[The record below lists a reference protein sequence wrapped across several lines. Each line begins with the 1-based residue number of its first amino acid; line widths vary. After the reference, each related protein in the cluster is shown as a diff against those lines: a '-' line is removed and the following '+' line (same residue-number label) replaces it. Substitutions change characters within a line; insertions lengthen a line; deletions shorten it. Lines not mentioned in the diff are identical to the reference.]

1 MIAHNLCVFIIQ
13 MILEFN
19 ILARISV
26 QMRALMTRIEH
37 LNKLQF
43 FTALSTICL
52 AGGIYIGALAVE
64 IVWMMV

>member
-13 MILEFN
+13 MILDFN

-26 QMRALMTRIEH
+26 QMRALMIRIEH
-37 LNKLQF
+37 LSKLQF
-43 FTALSTICL
+43 FTALSTIYL

-64 IVWMMV
+64 IVWMMA

>member
-13 MILEFN
+13 MILDFN

-52 AGGIYIGALAVE
+52 ARGIYIGALAVE
-64 IVWMMV
+64 IVWMMA

>member
-1 MIAHNLCVFIIQ
+1 MIAHILCVFIIQ
-13 MILEFN
+13 MILDFN

-43 FTALSTICL
+43 STALSTICL
-52 AGGIYIGALAVE
+52 AGGIYIGALALE
-64 IVWMMV
+64 IVWMMA

>member
-1 MIAHNLCVFIIQ
+1 MIAHILCVFIIQ
-13 MILEFN
+13 MILDFN
-19 ILARISV
+19 ILAKISV
-26 QMRALMTRIEH
+26 QMRALVIRIGH

-64 IVWMMV
+64 LVWMMA

>member
-1 MIAHNLCVFIIQ
+1 MIAHILCVFIIQ
-13 MILEFN
+13 MILGFSV
-19 ILARISV
+19 LARISV
-26 QMRALMTRIEH
+26 QMRALMIRIEH

-64 IVWMMV
+64 LVWMMA

>member
-13 MILEFN
+13 MILDFN

-26 QMRALMTRIEH
+26 QMRALMIRIEH
-37 LNKLQF
+37 LTKLQF

-52 AGGIYIGALAVE
+52 AGGSYIGALAVE
-64 IVWMMV
+64 IVWMMA

>member
-13 MILEFN
+13 MILDFN

-26 QMRALMTRIEH
+26 QMRALMIRIEH

-43 FTALSTICL
+43 FTALLPICL

-64 IVWMMV
+64 IVWMMA

>member
-1 MIAHNLCVFIIQ
+1 M
-13 MILEFN
+13 
-19 ILARISV
+19 

-64 IVWMMV
+64 IVWMMA

>member
-13 MILEFN
+13 MILDFN
-19 ILARISV
+19 ILARVSV
-26 QMRALMTRIEH
+26 QMRALTTRIEH
-37 LNKLQF
+37 LNKLRF

-64 IVWMMV
+64 IVWMMA

>member
-13 MILEFN
+13 MILDFN

-43 FTALSTICL
+43 FTTLSTICL

-64 IVWMMV
+64 IVWMMA

>member
-1 MIAHNLCVFIIQ
+1 MIAHKICVFIIQ
-13 MILEFN
+13 MILDFN

-26 QMRALMTRIEH
+26 QMRALMIRIEH

-43 FTALSTICL
+43 FTAVSPICL

-64 IVWMMV
+64 IVWMMA

>member
-1 MIAHNLCVFIIQ
+1 MIAHNQWTFIIQ
-13 MILEFN
+13 MILDFN

-26 QMRALMTRIEH
+26 QMRALMIRIEH

-43 FTALSTICL
+43 FTALSTIGL

-64 IVWMMV
+64 IVWMMA

>member
-13 MILEFN
+13 MILDFN
-19 ILARISV
+19 ILVRISV

-37 LNKLQF
+37 LNKLHF

-64 IVWMMV
+64 IVWMMA

>member
-1 MIAHNLCVFIIQ
+1 MIAYNPGVFISQ
-13 MILEFN
+13 MILDFN
-19 ILARISV
+19 ILANISV
-26 QMRALMTRIEH
+26 QMRALVMRIEH

-64 IVWMMV
+64 IVWMMA